1 MTPAEFA
8 RIKGVTRQTVNTAM
22 QSRLKAA
29 VIVRGGRK
37 FIDQTLGLE
46 LWDRNTKRNNNAK
59 ISDAGKAA
67 DKRPAAA
74 PRASNPDPPTT
85 AAAAVAAAV
94 LALPDDSIPGRDI
107 SEERK
112 LHYQA
117 ELAKVQALQAREEVG
132 SIDAMKR
139 EAFALGKA
147 VRDGVLAVVPRVS
160 ADLAALADSFEIEQR
175 LEAELLTALRVL
187 ADG

>member
-1 MTPAEFA
+1 MPLVNQADYARMRECTEAAVSTARKDGRIKAAEVIRNGKVLIDSDKADALWARNSKRRRGGPSPKSAAKPAEPSP
-8 RIKGVTRQTVNTAM
+8 RPISMPTDDQLLSLVM
-22 QSRLKAA
+22 RLP
-29 VIVRGGRK
+29 
-37 FIDQTLGLE
+37 E
-46 LWDRNTKRNNNAK
+46 
-59 ISDAGKAA
+59 DAI
-67 DKRPAAA
+67 RP
-74 PRASNPDPPTT
+74 
-85 AAAAVAAAV
+85 
-94 LALPDDSIPGRDI
+94 IGE

-160 ADLAALADSFEIEQR
+160 ADLAALTDSFEIEQC